1 MSLEYAQAID
11 VATSADLQR
20 LAEQVEQTGQP
31 VPLTRGGQVIAVI
44 EPVPTAGP
52 HPSPHLQGDI
62 WANYDPEKVIAA
74 IHATAGILAGV
85 DREALLADI
94 HAARGQD
101 SQGRPAD

>member
-1 MSLEYAQAID
+1 MRERAEPID
-11 VATSADLQR
+11 VATSAELQR
-20 LAEQVEQTGQP
+20 LAEQVEHTRQP

-44 EPVPTAGP
+44 EPATAAGP
-52 HPSPHLQGDI
+52 LPSPHLQGDI
-62 WANYDPEKVIAA
+62 WANYDPVKVLAA

-101 SQGRPAD
+101 SQGRPGD

>member
-1 MSLEYAQAID
+1 MSLEYAQPID
-11 VATSADLQR
+11 VATSAELQR

-44 EPVPTAGP
+44 EPAPTAGP

-62 WANYDPEKVIAA
+62 WANYDPEKAL
-74 IHATAGILAGV
+74 AGLRASAGALAGV
-85 DREALLADI
+85 DREKLLADI

-101 SQGRPAD
+101 SHGRPGD